1 MGSFKAR
8 LLPVYTIN
16 DETIVERAERDPSNL
31 NLSSALN
38 MLSATLFPR
47 PNSRASFLVI
57 HFVRNYSVPAGHQ
70 VPNKKVW
77 DSVDAAVGAVKSG
90 DVLLSG
96 GMPLRPVSSV
106 GP

>member
-1 MGSFKAR
+1 
-8 LLPVYTIN
+8 
-16 DETIVERAERDPSNL
+16 
-31 NLSSALN
+31 

-90 DVLLSG
+90 DVR
-96 GMPLRPVSSV
+96 RPKHYKPPATLNPFIISPVWSNFPTNSHS
-106 GP
+106 